1 MTHAL
6 NARPGAHPGHP
17 PEELLI
23 DAEVDDEPAPPAPPL
38 RPWLLLLGL
47 VLVALN
53 LRPALSSLAP
63 LLNQVRDDT
72 GLSAAAAGLLT
83 TAPVLCL
90 GLFAPLA
97 PRLARRI
104 GAERSVLL
112 ILFCLAG
119 GIVLRSLFPVFG
131 LFAGSVLAGA
141 SIGII
146 GVLLPGIVKR
156 DFPRQAG
163 VMTGVYTM
171 ALCLGAALAAGAT
184 APLEKLFGNWELALA
199 FWSLPAI
206 LAAAFWLPQTRQGQH
221 AHRQAFRVVGLWRD
235 PLAAAFWLPQ
245 TRQGQHAHR
254 QAFRVVGLWRDPLA
268 WQVTLYMGLQS
279 SLAYIVFGWLPSILI
294 DRGMTAVEAGLV
306 LSGSV
311 MLQLITALLAPWLA
325 ARARDQRLA
334 VVLVMATTLAGLL
347 GFLYAPLQT
356 IWGWAVLLGLGQGG
370 TFSIALALI
379 VLRSRDAHVASHL
392 SGMAQGVGYT
402 LAAMGPFMV
411 GVVHDLTGGWNA
423 VGYIFIGVAIAA
435 TLFGLGAGRSQY
447 VGARSEHL

>member
-23 DAEVDDEPAPPAPPL
+23 DAEVDDEPVPPAPPL

-199 FWSLPAI
+199 FC
-206 LAAAFWLPQTRQGQH
+206 R
-221 AHRQAFRVVGLWRD
+221 R
-235 PLAAAFWLPQ
+235 
-245 TRQGQHAHR
+245 
-254 QAFRVVGLWRDPLA
+254 
-268 WQVTLYMGLQS
+268 S
-279 SLAYIVFGWLPSILI
+279 SPPPSGC
-294 DRGMTAVEAGLV
+294 RR
-306 LSGSV
+306 
-311 MLQLITALLAPWLA
+311 P
-325 ARARDQRLA
+325 ARASTPIARPSVSSA
-334 VVLVMATTLAGLL
+334 CGATRWPG
-347 GFLYAPLQT
+347 
-356 IWGWAVLLGLGQGG
+356 
-370 TFSIALALI
+370 
-379 VLRSRDAHVASHL
+379 RSRCTWACNRPWPTS
-392 SGMAQGVGYT
+392 SSVGCR
-402 LAAMGPFMV
+402 
-411 GVVHDLTGGWNA
+411 
-423 VGYIFIGVAIAA
+423 
-435 TLFGLGAGRSQY
+435 RS
-447 VGARSEHL
+447 

>member
-23 DAEVDDEPAPPAPPL
+23 DAEVDDEPVPPAPPL

-112 ILFCLAG
+112 ILFC
-119 GIVLRSLFPVFG
+119 
-131 LFAGSVLAGA
+131 LAGA

-221 AHRQAFRVVGLWRD
+221 AHRQAFRVI
-235 PLAAAFWLPQ
+235 
-245 TRQGQHAHR
+245 
-254 QAFRVVGLWRDPLA
+254 GLWRDPLA

>member
-63 LLNQVRDDT
+63 AQPGTRRYRPLGRRRR
-72 GLSAAAAGLLT
+72 LLT

-171 ALCLGAALAAGAT
+171 ALCLGAALAAAPPRRWRSSSATGNWRWRSGRCRRSSPPPSGCRRPARASTPIARPSVSSACGAT
-184 APLEKLFGNWELALA
+184 RWPGRSRCTWACNRPGLHRLRLAAVDPDRPRHDCGGSRPGAVRLGDAATDHRPARALA
-199 FWSLPAI
+199 RRS
-206 LAAAFWLPQTRQGQH
+206 RQGP
-221 AHRQAFRVVGLWRD
+221 ARWR
-235 PLAAAFWLPQ
+235 WC
-245 TRQGQHAHR
+245 
-254 QAFRVVGLWRDPLA
+254 W
-268 WQVTLYMGLQS
+268 
-279 SLAYIVFGWLPSILI
+279 
-294 DRGMTAVEAGLV
+294 
-306 LSGSV
+306 
-311 MLQLITALLAPWLA
+311 
-325 ARARDQRLA
+325 
-334 VVLVMATTLAGLL
+334 
-347 GFLYAPLQT
+347 
-356 IWGWAVLLGLGQGG
+356 
-370 TFSIALALI
+370 
-379 VLRSRDAHVASHL
+379 
-392 SGMAQGVGYT
+392 
-402 LAAMGPFMV
+402 
-411 GVVHDLTGGWNA
+411 
-423 VGYIFIGVAIAA
+423 
-435 TLFGLGAGRSQY
+435 
-447 VGARSEHL
+447 

>member
-23 DAEVDDEPAPPAPPL
+23 DAEVDDEPVPPAPPL

-221 AHRQAFRVVGLWRD
+221 AHRQAFRVI
-235 PLAAAFWLPQ
+235 
-245 TRQGQHAHR
+245 
-254 QAFRVVGLWRDPLA
+254 GLWRDPLA

-334 VVLVMATTLAGLL
+334 EIG
-347 GFLYAPLQT
+347 
-356 IWGWAVLLGLGQGG
+356 
-370 TFSIALALI
+370 
-379 VLRSRDAHVASHL
+379 RAHV
-392 SGMAQGVGYT
+392 
-402 LAAMGPFMV
+402 
-411 GVVHDLTGGWNA
+411 
-423 VGYIFIGVAIAA
+423 
-435 TLFGLGAGRSQY
+435 
-447 VGARSEHL
+447 